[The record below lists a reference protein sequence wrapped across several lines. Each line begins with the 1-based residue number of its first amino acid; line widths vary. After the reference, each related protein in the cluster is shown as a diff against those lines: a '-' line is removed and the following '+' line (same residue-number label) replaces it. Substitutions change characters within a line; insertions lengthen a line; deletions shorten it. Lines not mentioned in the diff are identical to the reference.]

1 LNFQRSTVSPERVV
15 IAVPAA
21 LEAVLLQNLALGYGS
36 LTNLGD
42 GLKKRGAIATSRI
55 GIAAPGT
62 KL

>member
-1 LNFQRSTVSPERVV
+1 
-15 IAVPAA
+15 VPAA
-21 LEAVLLQNLALGYGS
+21 LEAVLLQNLALGHGS
-36 LTNLGD
+36 LTNVGD